1 MDTDLDLDFDLDED
15 LGGAAGGTGGSEEEE
30 EEGQEEDGGESEG
43 EEDDAVGLD
52 DEMDFLP
59 ECNAFEPQELAAVQ
73 KLPECGIAAVV
84 GDFLTTTMPVTA
96 MASMGAGEEV
106 EAVAAELVQG
116 RRLLPS

>member
-52 DEMDFLP
+52 DEMDFLL

-96 MASMGAGEEV
+96 MASMGAGEV